1 MSVNI
6 AACILAAGA
15 SRRMGSPKAWLDADG
30 QPFVVRLLESF
41 AAAGVELR
49 FVVGTVDDVAMR
61 DACAARGARLLVNRT
76 PERGM
81 LSSLHVCLDAIGDS
95 KATAVDA
102 MFVSPVDCPRVRP
115 ETIALLIQAFET
127 TRSPLVV
134 PRFGARRGHPTL
146 FAAALF
152 DELRQAP
159 LEVGARAVVRAHAAD
174 RLEVPV
180 EDEAVLDDVDTRVD
194 LQKLSPR
201 AKA

>member
-1 MSVNI
+1 MSATI
-6 AACILAAGA
+6 AACILAAGS

-41 AAAGVELR
+41 RAAGVELR
-49 FVVGTVDDVAMR
+49 FVVGAMDDVAMR
-61 DACAARGARLLVNRT
+61 DACAARGARLLVNPT
-76 PERGM
+76 PEHGM

-95 KATAVDA
+95 KPPVDA
-102 MFVSPVDCPRVRP
+102 LFVCPVDCPRVRP
-115 ETIALLIQAFET
+115 ETIVLLIEAFEAK
-127 TRSPLVV
+127 RSPVVV

-146 FAAALF
+146 FDAALF
-152 DELRQAP
+152 DELRHAP

-194 LQKLSPR
+194 LQKLSSR
-201 AKA
+201 SKA